1 MANDNL
7 TLTISPTLLEALSIR
22 AEGPLNFF
30 KLLGLRR
37 VVEDAAAIDRAVM
50 ERSRALRQ
58 WQTSPQY
65 GREAVRLLSVVH
77 RAATI
82 LKDPNRRAA
91 YREEL
96 ERLERGETRGPLD
109 EFTDLVRAALADGQ
123 IDLGV
128 RAELSQFAQQHG
140 ISPVQVQEIL
150 KEVGDSM
157 AAARKAESAAAAP
170 ATAAAGGGE
179 WDFRIAE
186 QGEEAFGTML
196 AALQQNDQVGD
207 ASYEKLLAEAAR
219 YGVPADRAAV
229 LLADFQKTRFRAMV
243 RRVAHGHIV
252 SEAQSR
258 ILLPKAAAYGLDQA
272 NAFEIISD
280 YTLSVMTPDDILAGL
295 SMAETF
301 DQEEIEEFVESR
313 SDQPP
318 AIAPVRA
325 RLGRRMP
332 QWLSLGVLVLAAG
345 GALFLLA
352 KWIGTRKPDRG
363 VAVLPP
369 DAQPRPTA
377 APAATGAP
385 PEPTLMPIEQWKPAF
400 DFRNL
405 PDPVSGFLALAP
417 QKPDDP
423 PRFEILMNEVTCAMY
438 VQFVRATLAEA
449 PAGWAPGGLVPAGA
463 DQLPVTNVTYNQ
475 AMGFAKWYAMQHGYD
490 PASVRVPTEAE
501 YRRALRGRTTRD
513 DPTQPNY
520 WQRASVRLAGRQRL
534 RPVRQEQFD
543 KIFLP
548 GVGQIYDLVGN
559 AAEWGYDERDGK
571 RIVLGGDYT
580 RPDTYNH
587 LEPQWRAP
595 DSVAPTIGFR
605 LVHVL
610 GR

>member
-1 MANDNL
+1 
-7 TLTISPTLLEALSIR
+7 
-22 AEGPLNFF
+22 
-30 KLLGLRR
+30 
-37 VVEDAAAIDRAVM
+37 
-50 ERSRALRQ
+50 
-58 WQTSPQY
+58 
-65 GREAVRLLSVVH
+65 
-77 RAATI
+77 
-82 LKDPNRRAA
+82 
-91 YREEL
+91 
-96 ERLERGETRGPLD
+96 
-109 EFTDLVRAALADGQ
+109 
-123 IDLGV
+123 
-128 RAELSQFAQQHG
+128 
-140 ISPVQVQEIL
+140 
-150 KEVGDSM
+150 
-157 AAARKAESAAAAP
+157 
-170 ATAAAGGGE
+170 
-179 WDFRIAE
+179 
-186 QGEEAFGTML
+186 ML

-301 DQEEIEEFVESR
+301 DQEEIEEFDESR

-405 PDPVSGFLALAP
+405 PDPVSGFPRAGAAKARRPAP
-417 QKPDDP
+417 VRDSAERGHLRDVCPIR
-423 PRFEILMNEVTCAMY
+423 PRHAWP
-438 VQFVRATLAEA
+438 RRR
-449 PAGWAPGGLVPAGA
+449 PGGRPAAWCRPG
-463 DQLPVTNVTYNQ
+463 
-475 AMGFAKWYAMQHGYD
+475 
-490 PASVRVPTEAE
+490 PT
-501 YRRALRGRTTRD
+501 
-513 DPTQPNY
+513 
-520 WQRASVRLAGRQRL
+520 S
-534 RPVRQEQFD
+534 
-543 KIFLP
+543 
-548 GVGQIYDLVGN
+548 
-559 AAEWGYDERDGK
+559 
-571 RIVLGGDYT
+571 
-580 RPDTYNH
+580 
-587 LEPQWRAP
+587 
-595 DSVAPTIGFR
+595 FR
-605 LVHVL
+605 
-610 GR
+610 